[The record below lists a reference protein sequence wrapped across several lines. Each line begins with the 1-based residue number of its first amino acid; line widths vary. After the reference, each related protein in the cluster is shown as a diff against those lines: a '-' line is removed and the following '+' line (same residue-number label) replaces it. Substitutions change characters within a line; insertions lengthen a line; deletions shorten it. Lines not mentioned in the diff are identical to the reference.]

1 MSELSPEL
9 RKIKKVYGEKFMKY
23 CREYFSTILEKEG
36 RLLEILEK
44 SFSKNCTLSDDI
56 NTDELKEQL
65 KDYIY
70 SKIDVEDE
78 EKRTIEEKTP
88 YKLLEEA
95 EYSLYEC
102 KTEEEIQKFKKYY
115 AKGEELCTFNGG
127 RLNRCVVFW
136 AIKKDADKIKREDFD
151 KPAREDEYG
160 TSVMGI
166 QFAKTGV
173 STVSIK
179 NRYNHTVNNP
189 DATYGNNLDRI
200 IPGLTQSFKKLLL
213 ERGLNLNDANKE
225 QFCIPCYTVAND
237 GRYYKYNIE
246 INGVYYCPGNI
257 IIDNGQVNKLEP
269 EKQELIDYFILDKE
283 NKTIQL
289 YDKNIK
295 DSFADILDDIKKIE
309 IKKDKEKGIKT
320 IEVQEADQ
328 DNPVIIKVNKDN
340 QIIGYKNEKL
350 TKTGNCFL
358 YYNSCLTE
366 LEMPN
371 AVEIGNGFLFGNEY
385 LTELKM
391 SNAEKVGDDFLYWNR
406 YLTELE
412 MPRAE
417 KVGDNFLCCNRCLT
431 ELEMPNAV
439 EIGNNFL
446 QDNENLTK
454 LEMPRAEKVGDD
466 FLYSNRCLTELEMP
480 NAVEIGNGFLFGNE
494 YLTELKMSNA
504 EKVGYNFLCWNRC
517 LTELEMPRAEKV
529 GDNFL
534 FRNRCLT
541 ELKMP
546 NAVKIGSG
554 FLHGNKSLAKLEMP
568 NAVEIGNCFLFSNEY
583 LTELKMPNLVKTGAQ
598 FLSNNKELRTFKTP
612 NMPKLEKSFSKII
625 HKNKEKIKSEDIVK
639 LDKDSKITTYEENAA
654 MKIIEKLKNKEKNV
668 LKANNE
674 NERN

>member
-9 RKIKKVYGEKFMKY
+9 KKIKKVYGEKFMKY
-23 CREYFSTILEKEG
+23 CREYFPTILEKEG
-36 RLLEILEK
+36 RLFEILEK

-78 EKRTIEEKTP
+78 EKRIIEEKTP

-95 EYSLYEC
+95 GYSLYEC
-102 KTEEEIQKFKKYY
+102 KTEEEIQEFKKYY

-189 DATYGNNLDRI
+189 DATYGNNLDKI

-213 ERGLNLNDANKE
+213 ERGLNFNDANKE
-225 QFCIPCYTVAND
+225 QFCIPGYTVAND

-269 EKQELIDYFILDKE
+269 KKQELIDYFILDKE

-295 DSFADILDDIKKIE
+295 DSFVDAFDDVKKIE
-309 IKKDKEKGIKT
+309 IRKDKEKGIRT
-320 IEVQEADQ
+320 IEVQNADQ

-366 LEMPN
+366 LEMPR
-371 AVEIGNGFLFGNEY
+371 VEEVGDKFLCRNKNLMKLE
-385 LTELKM
+385 M
-391 SNAEKVGDDFLYWNR
+391 PRVEKVGNNFLQYNNN
-406 YLTELE
+406 LTKLE

-417 KVGDNFLCCNRCLT
+417 KVGDGFLFYNSCLTELEMPNAVEIGCGFLYYNSLLTELEMPNAVEIGYGFLYYNSCLTELEMPNAVEIGDGFLYYNRCLT

-439 EIGNNFL
+439 EIG
-446 QDNENLTK
+446 D
-454 LEMPRAEKVGDD
+454 G
-466 FLYSNRCLTELEMP
+466 FLYYNRCLTELEMP
-480 NAVEIGNGFLFGNE
+480 NAVEIG
-494 YLTELKMSNA
+494 
-504 EKVGYNFLCWNRC
+504 
-517 LTELEMPRAEKV
+517 
-529 GDNFL
+529 
-534 FRNRCLT
+534 
-541 ELKMP
+541 
-546 NAVKIGSG
+546 SG
-554 FLHGNKSLAKLEMP
+554 FLHNNENLTKLEMP
-568 NAVEIGNCFLFSNEY
+568 N
-583 LTELKMPNLVKTGAQ
+583 LVKAGAQ

-625 HKNKEKIKSEDIVK
+625 HKNREKIKSEDIVK

>member
-78 EKRTIEEKTP
+78 EKRIIEEKTP

-95 EYSLYEC
+95 WYSLYEC
-102 KTEEEIQKFKKYY
+102 KTEEEIQEFKKYY

-189 DATYGNNLDRI
+189 DATYGNNLDKI

-213 ERGLNLNDANKE
+213 ERGLNFNDANKE
-225 QFCIPCYTVAND
+225 QFCIPGYTVAND

-246 INGVYYCPGNI
+246 INGVYYCSGNI
-257 IIDNGQVNKLEP
+257 IIDNGQVHKLEP

-295 DSFADILDDIKKIE
+295 DSFVDAFDDVKKIE
-309 IKKDKEKGIKT
+309 IRKDKEKGIRT
-320 IEVQEADQ
+320 IEVQNIDQ

-340 QIIGYKNEKL
+340 QIIGYKNETL
-350 TKTGNCFL
+350 IKTGDNFL
-358 YYNSCLTE
+358 CSNRCLTE

-371 AVEIGNGFLFGNEY
+371 AVEIGNGFLFSNEY

-391 SNAEKVGDDFLYWNR
+391 SNAEKVGD
-406 YLTELE
+406 
-412 MPRAE
+412 
-417 KVGDNFLCCNRCLT
+417 NFLFRNRCLT

>member
-78 EKRTIEEKTP
+78 EKRIIEEKTS

-95 EYSLYEC
+95 GYSLYEC
-102 KTEEEIQKFKKYY
+102 KTEEEIQEFKKYY

-189 DATYGNNLDRI
+189 DATYGNNLDKI

-213 ERGLNLNDANKE
+213 ERGLNFNDANKE
-225 QFCIPCYTVAND
+225 QFCIPGYTVAND

-246 INGVYYCPGNI
+246 INGVYYCSGNI
-257 IIDNGQVNKLEP
+257 IIDNGQVHKLEP

-295 DSFADILDDIKKIE
+295 DSFVDAFDDVKKIE
-309 IKKDKEKGIKT
+309 IRKDKEKGIRT
-320 IEVQEADQ
+320 IEVQNIDQ

-340 QIIGYKNEKL
+340 QIIGYKNETL
-350 TKTGNCFL
+350 IKTGDNFL
-358 YYNSCLTE
+358 CSNRCLTE

-371 AVEIGNGFLFGNEY
+371 AVEIGNGFLFSNEY

-391 SNAEKVGDDFLYWNR
+391 SNAEKVGD
-406 YLTELE
+406 
-412 MPRAE
+412 
-417 KVGDNFLCCNRCLT
+417 NFLFRNRCLT

>member
-78 EKRTIEEKTP
+78 EKRIIEEKTP

-95 EYSLYEC
+95 GYSLYEC
-102 KTEEEIQKFKKYY
+102 KTEEEIQEFKKYY

-189 DATYGNNLDRI
+189 DATYGNNLDKI

-213 ERGLNLNDANKE
+213 ERGLNFNDANKE
-225 QFCIPCYTVAND
+225 QFCIPGYTVAND

-295 DSFADILDDIKKIE
+295 DSFVDAFDDVKKIE
-309 IKKDKEKGIKT
+309 IRKDKEKGIRT
-320 IEVQEADQ
+320 IEVQNADQ
-328 DNPVIIKVNKDN
+328 DNSVIIKVNKDN
-340 QIIGYKNEKL
+340 QIIGYKNETL
-350 TKTGNCFL
+350 IKTG
-358 YYNSCLTE
+358 
-366 LEMPN
+366 
-371 AVEIGNGFLFGNEY
+371 
-385 LTELKM
+385 
-391 SNAEKVGDDFLYWNR
+391 
-406 YLTELE
+406 
-412 MPRAE
+412 
-417 KVGDNFLCCNRCLT
+417 DN
-431 ELEMPNAV
+431 
-439 EIGNNFL
+439 
-446 QDNENLTK
+446 
-454 LEMPRAEKVGDD
+454 
-466 FLYSNRCLTELEMP
+466 
-480 NAVEIGNGFLFGNE
+480 FLFGNE

-568 NAVEIGNCFLFSNEY
+568 NAVEIGNGFLFSNEY
-583 LTELKMPNLVKTGAQ
+583 LTELKMPNLVKAGAQ
-598 FLSNNKELRTFKTP
+598 FLSNNKELRNFKTP

-625 HKNKEKIKSEDIVK
+625 HKNKEKIKSEDIAK
-639 LDKDSKITTYEENAA
+639 LDKDSKITTYKENIA
-654 MKIIEKLKNKEKNV
+654 MEILEDLKEKDE
-668 LKANNE
+668 KINNE
-674 NERN
+674 NQKI

>member
-78 EKRTIEEKTP
+78 EKRIIEEKTS

-95 EYSLYEC
+95 GYSLYEC

-136 AIKKDADKIKREDFD
+136 AIKKDADKIKREGFD

-189 DATYGNNLDRI
+189 DATYGNNLDKI

-213 ERGLNLNDANKE
+213 ERGLNFNDANKE
-225 QFCIPCYTVAND
+225 QFCIPGYTVAND

-246 INGVYYCPGNI
+246 INGVYYCSGNI
-257 IIDNGQVNKLEP
+257 IIDNGQVHKLEP

-295 DSFADILDDIKKIE
+295 DSFVDAFDDVKKIE
-309 IKKDKEKGIKT
+309 IRKDKEKGIRT
-320 IEVQEADQ
+320 IEVQNIDQ

-340 QIIGYKNEKL
+340 QIIGYKNETL
-350 TKTGNCFL
+350 IKTGDNFL
-358 YYNSCLTE
+358 CSNRCLTE

-371 AVEIGNGFLFGNEY
+371 AVEIGNGFLFSNEY

-391 SNAEKVGDDFLYWNR
+391 SNAEKVGD
-406 YLTELE
+406 
-412 MPRAE
+412 
-417 KVGDNFLCCNRCLT
+417 NFLFRNRCLT

>member
-391 SNAEKVGDDFLYWNR
+391 SNAEKVG
-406 YLTELE
+406 
-412 MPRAE
+412 
-417 KVGDNFLCCNRCLT
+417 
-431 ELEMPNAV
+431 
-439 EIGNNFL
+439 
-446 QDNENLTK
+446 
-454 LEMPRAEKVGDD
+454 
-466 FLYSNRCLTELEMP
+466 
-480 NAVEIGNGFLFGNE
+480 
-494 YLTELKMSNA
+494 
-504 EKVGYNFLCWNRC
+504 YNFLCWNRC

-625 HKNKEKIKSEDIVK
+625 HKNKEKIKSEDIAK
-639 LDKDSKITTYEENAA
+639 LDKDSKITTYKENIA
-654 MKIIEKLKNKEKNV
+654 MEILEDLKEKDE
-668 LKANNE
+668 KINNE
-674 NERN
+674 NQKI

>member
-78 EKRTIEEKTP
+78 EKRIIEEKTP

-95 EYSLYEC
+95 GYSLYEC
-102 KTEEEIQKFKKYY
+102 KTEEEIQEFKKYY

-136 AIKKDADKIKREDFD
+136 AIKKDADKIKREGFD

-189 DATYGNNLDRI
+189 DATYGNNLDKI

-213 ERGLNLNDANKE
+213 ERGLNFNDANKE
-225 QFCIPCYTVAND
+225 QFCIPGYTVAND

-246 INGVYYCPGNI
+246 INGVYYCSGNI
-257 IIDNGQVNKLEP
+257 IIDNGQVHKLEP

-295 DSFADILDDIKKIE
+295 DSFVDAFDDVKKIE
-309 IKKDKEKGIKT
+309 IRKDKEKGIRT
-320 IEVQEADQ
+320 IEVQNIDQ

-340 QIIGYKNEKL
+340 QIIGYKNETL
-350 TKTGNCFL
+350 IKTGDNFL
-358 YYNSCLTE
+358 CSNRCLTE

-371 AVEIGNGFLFGNEY
+371 AVEIGNGFLFSNEY

-391 SNAEKVGDDFLYWNR
+391 SNAEKVGD
-406 YLTELE
+406 
-412 MPRAE
+412 
-417 KVGDNFLCCNRCLT
+417 NFLFRNRCLT

>member
-78 EKRTIEEKTP
+78 EKRIIEEKTP

-95 EYSLYEC
+95 GYSLYEC

-136 AIKKDADKIKREDFD
+136 AIKKDADKIKREGFD

-189 DATYGNNLDRI
+189 DATYGNNLDKI

-213 ERGLNLNDANKE
+213 ERGLNFNDANKE
-225 QFCIPCYTVAND
+225 QFCIPGYTVAND

-246 INGVYYCPGNI
+246 INGVYYCSGNI
-257 IIDNGQVNKLEP
+257 IIDNGQVHKLEP

-295 DSFADILDDIKKIE
+295 DSFVDAFDDVKKIE
-309 IKKDKEKGIKT
+309 IRKDKEKGIRT
-320 IEVQEADQ
+320 IEVQNIDQ

-340 QIIGYKNEKL
+340 QIIGYKNETL
-350 TKTGNCFL
+350 IKTGDNFL
-358 YYNSCLTE
+358 CSNRCLTE

-371 AVEIGNGFLFGNEY
+371 AVEIGNGFLFSNEY

-391 SNAEKVGDDFLYWNR
+391 SNAEKVGD
-406 YLTELE
+406 
-412 MPRAE
+412 
-417 KVGDNFLCCNRCLT
+417 NFLFRNRCLT

>member
-9 RKIKKVYGEKFMKY
+9 KKIKKVYGEKFMKY

-70 SKIDVEDE
+70 SKNDVEDE
-78 EKRTIEEKTP
+78 EKRIIEEKTP
-88 YKLLEEA
+88 YELLEEA
-95 EYSLYEC
+95 GYSLYEC
-102 KTEEEIQKFKKYY
+102 KTEEEIQEFKKYY

-189 DATYGNNLDRI
+189 DATYGNNLDKI

-213 ERGLNLNDANKE
+213 ERGLNFNDANKE
-225 QFCIPCYTVAND
+225 QFCIPGYTVAND

-295 DSFADILDDIKKIE
+295 DNFVDAFDDVKKIE
-309 IKKDKEKGIKT
+309 IRKNKEKGI
-320 IEVQEADQ
+320 
-328 DNPVIIKVNKDN
+328 
-340 QIIGYKNEKL
+340 
-350 TKTGNCFL
+350 
-358 YYNSCLTE
+358 
-366 LEMPN
+366 
-371 AVEIGNGFLFGNEY
+371 
-385 LTELKM
+385 
-391 SNAEKVGDDFLYWNR
+391 R
-406 YLTELE
+406 
-412 MPRAE
+412 
-417 KVGDNFLCCNRCLT
+417 
-431 ELEMPNAV
+431 
-439 EIGNNFL
+439 
-446 QDNENLTK
+446 
-454 LEMPRAEKVGDD
+454 
-466 FLYSNRCLTELEMP
+466 
-480 NAVEIGNGFLFGNE
+480 
-494 YLTELKMSNA
+494 
-504 EKVGYNFLCWNRC
+504 
-517 LTELEMPRAEKV
+517 
-529 GDNFL
+529 
-534 FRNRCLT
+534 
-541 ELKMP
+541 
-546 NAVKIGSG
+546 
-554 FLHGNKSLAKLEMP
+554 
-568 NAVEIGNCFLFSNEY
+568 
-583 LTELKMPNLVKTGAQ
+583 
-598 FLSNNKELRTFKTP
+598 
-612 NMPKLEKSFSKII
+612 
-625 HKNKEKIKSEDIVK
+625 
-639 LDKDSKITTYEENAA
+639 
-654 MKIIEKLKNKEKNV
+654 
-668 LKANNE
+668 
-674 NERN
+674 ER